1 MLRIASAQST
11 RVAIT
16 VTPRIHIATGGRI
29 SRQLSSKV
37 GPLEADSGGLATH
50 THHAMT
56 TFLAVATPIYFA
68 VPDRWVDGNMNK
80 AFGILMAINI
90 SAHSWIGLNYVATD
104 YVPKLSKALLGPARI
119 VNAGIGAITLLGL
132 CRIALADGSIKG
144 AIKGLWNP
152 PKKEQK

>member
-1 MLRIASAQST
+1 MLRIASARST

-16 VTPRIHIATGGRI
+16 VTPRIHIARGGSHCR
-29 SRQLSSKV
+29 LSSKV

-56 TFLAVATPIYFA
+56 TFLAVATPIFFA

-80 AFGILMAINI
+80 AFGIIMAINI